1 MSAAQHA
8 APALVR
14 GEAGAADVGE
24 PGPVGQPGT
33 AHTVGW
39 GIEPSAA
46 PGSGEKE
53 GEKEGVQFRQIV
65 LGTKLPAQYPHLPV
79 QTVQL
84 AVAKITAVR

>member
-53 GEKEGVQFRQIV
+53 GAQFRQIV
-65 LGTKLPAQYPHLPV
+65 LGTELPAQ
-79 QTVQL
+79 
-84 AVAKITAVR
+84 

>member
-1 MSAAQHA
+1 MQHS
-8 APALVR
+8 
-14 GEAGAADVGE
+14 
-24 PGPVGQPGT
+24 
-33 AHTVGW
+33 TVGW
-39 GIEPSAA
+39 GTEPSAA